1 MAGKIMDL
9 EKLNIEFNHR
19 IWVKPLSK
27 ALLVEVGDIGRL
39 TISSRTQRLQLLI
52 KGQLASIECR
62 HLGIEKDIV
71 LQLSRRNSN
80 LVQVMGESSS
90 REGEQ
95 GIELGISFFNG
106 EMIEFG
112 ELDISLDKV
121 ILGQATKLGFGENF
135 SDIKDYLLNCCQL
148 LQDDLDPEY
157 FYLPVILGSAALD
170 ELNRVY
176 ELLQIEKQNKS
187 SDVKASTA
195 DDGLLDSPRSLV
207 HNMVLLGFGFQLAI
221 TEQKNIDFHFL
232 AAKKLVQRIN
242 SAPSFAVRL
251 IRTKLKFT
259 DMDNVVLL
267 QTLASQQMKKLAEKE
282 QGYLSVWD
290 KYGDYEGD
298 ILLSKARNIAVI
310 ECSPGNSMFDSKI
323 NGLEISVGRDLRK
336 WLKEGDCLELVNI
349 DNLPNYL
356 ADTELSWGDYSNEKL
371 VEYQKKKGISPVL
384 NSWVVATESSHDG
397 NDVVAENAEQEKNKS
412 INNAE
417 CMAFAPIEILK
428 VNADTLVIDVQDN
441 PEQAYYFAYSM
452 LGDQVQ
458 IERRM
463 SARANI
469 QNGTSAM
476 PNLGV
481 LIEEDGVLLP
491 RNKKKQINALTSFV
505 KQKIFPKNP
514 PTMIQEKAISIA
526 LNTPDIAIIQGPPGT
541 GKTTVI
547 TAIIER
553 LNQESAKDKQLTGSI
568 LVSGY
573 QHDAVENLI
582 SRLSVNNL
590 PAIKFGKRSGQAE
603 ASTAT
608 AAKIDHWREQTAQ
621 RSLDNNPDLKLSQSY
636 LTLDRDYRRYLKTP
650 SDGLALQMIKVV
662 KEFISGKTDVPF
674 LSQIDALH
682 DELTQQNSKRV
693 EMLPYIRALRVTVEG
708 FKDDGPT
715 RAAILKTK
723 LQSFFE
729 AGGKDQRDTLELLTQ
744 ASIWKPSDPL
754 NFLDSLKKVKLDL
767 LTRYAPIVQLKTP
780 KVRKDVT
787 RCIKLCLEWIPLN
800 DNRITEQNQVIS
812 EYLAHLEGSSKE
824 VHDAIAEYNVVYGAT
839 TQQAEGTAIRQA
851 KVNGQGLMRFD
862 TIIVDEAARTSPRDL
877 MIPMVQAEN
886 RIILVG
892 DHRQL
897 PHMVDEKVIEKMKA
911 MDIIEEGEQSIED
924 EHIKHSMFQ
933 YLLSR
938 LKQLEEQDKIPRT
951 ITLDAQYR
959 SHPLLGEFA
968 SKQFYQPHGEAYLSP
983 LLATDFDQQLQGI
996 EGKAALW
1003 LDVPYS
1009 EQTKERRNQAK
1020 SRYRVREAEKI
1031 AEKLKIWIDSEQ
1043 GKDLSFGVI
1052 SFYKAQVQEV
1062 FKALA
1067 KYGITEQIETDKG
1080 KDWVISQ
1087 DYAMLYDQ
1095 QGKPKEERLRIGT
1108 VDSFQGMEFDV
1119 VFLSMVRTQSATEV
1133 QRKRI
1138 ESPKDQQNVFG
1149 HLMSKNRLCV
1159 SMTRQKK
1166 ALVMVGDAA
1175 LVKTPLAKQA
1185 IPELQAYHELCCAD
1199 ELGGLL

>member
-1 MAGKIMDL
+1 MNLK
-9 EKLNIEFNHR
+9 KLNIEFIHR
-19 IWVKPLSK
+19 VWVKPLSK
-27 ALLVEVGDIGRL
+27 ALPVEVGDVGRL
-39 TISSRTQRLQLLI
+39 TISPRTQRLQLLF

-62 HLGIEKDIV
+62 NLGIEKDIA

-80 LVQVMGESSS
+80 LVQVLGESTS
-90 REGEQ
+90 RESEQ
-95 GIELGISFFNG
+95 AIELGISFFNG
-106 EMIEFG
+106 EVIEFG
-112 ELDISLDKV
+112 ELDICLDKV
-121 ILGQATKLGFGENF
+121 ILEQATKLGFGEKF
-135 SDIKDYLLNCCQL
+135 TDIKGFLLRGCQL

-157 FYLPVILGSAALD
+157 FYLPAILGSAALD
-170 ELNRVY
+170 ELNRVH
-176 ELLQIEKQNKS
+176 ELLDAEKQNQKKEGKES
-187 SDVKASTA
+187 IRN
-195 DDGLLDSPRSLV
+195 DGLLDSPQSLV
-207 HNMVLLGFGFQLAI
+207 HNMVLLGLGFQLAM
-221 TEQKNIDFHFL
+221 TEHKNIDFHFL

-242 SAPSFAVRL
+242 PAPSFAVRL

-259 DMDNVVLL
+259 DMDNVVSL
-267 QTLASQQMKKLAEKE
+267 QTIASQQMKELAEKE

-298 ILLSKARNIAVI
+298 LLLSKARDINVI
-310 ECSPGNSMFDSKI
+310 ECSPDNSMFDSKI
-323 NGLEISVGRDLRK
+323 NGLEISVGKDLRE
-336 WLKEGDCLELVNI
+336 WLKEGDCLEWVNI

-356 ADTELSWGDYSNEKL
+356 ADSKLSWADYSSEKL

-384 NSWVVATESSHDG
+384 NSWGTATALSHDG
-397 NDVVAENAEQEKNKS
+397 NEIIKENTKQEKNES

-417 CMAFAPIEILK
+417 RMEFDPIKILK
-428 VNADTLVIDVQDN
+428 VNADTLVIDVQGLPDKTN
-441 PEQAYYFAYSM
+441 YFAYSL
-452 LGDQVQ
+452 LGSQVQ

-469 QNGTSAM
+469 QNGACAM
-476 PNLGV
+476 PNLGL
-481 LIEEDGVLLP
+481 LIEEGGRLLP
-491 RNKKKQINALTSFV
+491 RNKKPKMKALTPFV

-514 PTMIQEKAISIA
+514 PTAIQEDAISIA

-568 LVSGY
+568 LVSVD
-573 QHDAVENLI
+573 QHDAVENII

-590 PAIKFGKRSGQAE
+590 PAIKFGKRSGQTE
-603 ASTAT
+603 GSTAT
-608 AAKIDHWREQTAQ
+608 ALKIDHWREQTAQ
-621 RSLDNNPDLKLSQSY
+621 RSLDNNPDLKLSQRY
-636 LTLDRDYRRYLKTP
+636 LILNRDYRRYLKKP
-650 SDGLALQMIKVV
+650 SDGLALQMIKVI

-682 DELTQQNSKRV
+682 EELTEQRSNRV
-693 EMLPYIRALRVTVEG
+693 EMLPYIRALRVTDVG

-715 RAAILKTK
+715 RAAMLKTK
-723 LQSFFE
+723 LTSFFE
-729 AGGKDQRDTLELLTQ
+729 GGDKEQRDILELLTQ

-767 LTRYAPIVQLKTP
+767 LTCYAPIVQLKMP

-787 RCIKLCLEWIPLN
+787 RCIKRCLEWIPLN
-800 DNRITEQNQVIS
+800 ENRITEQNQVIA

-824 VHDAIAEYNVVYGAT
+824 VHDAIAQYNVVFGAT

-851 KVNGQGLMRFD
+851 KVEGQGLMKYD

-897 PHMVDEKVIEKMKA
+897 PHMVDEKVIEKMKE
-911 MDIIEEGEQSIED
+911 MDIGEEAEVSIEN

-933 YLLSR
+933 YLFTR
-938 LKQLEEQDKIPRT
+938 LKQLESEDGITRT
-951 ITLDAQYR
+951 ITLDAQFR
-959 SHPLLGEFA
+959 SHPLLGQFA
-968 SKQFYQPHGEAYLSP
+968 SKQFYDPYGEAYLSP
-983 LLATDFDQQLQGI
+983 LPATDFDQQLQGI

-1031 AEKLKIWIDSEQ
+1031 AEQLKIWIDSEA
-1043 GKDLSFGVI
+1043 GKDLSFAVI
-1052 SFYKAQVQEV
+1052 SFYKAQVGEV
-1062 FKALA
+1062 FKALV
-1067 KYGITEQIETDKG
+1067 KYGITEKIETEKG
-1080 KDWVISQ
+1080 KDWAICQ
-1087 DYAMLYDQ
+1087 DYAMLFDK

-1119 VFLSMVRTQSATEV
+1119 VFLSMVRTQSATQV
-1133 QRKRI
+1133 KRKCL
-1138 ESPKDQQNVFG
+1138 ESPKDQKSVFG

-1175 LVKTPLAKQA
+1175 LVQTPLAKQA
-1185 IPELQAYHELCCAD
+1185 IPELQAFHELCCSD

>member
-1 MAGKIMDL
+1 MDL
-9 EKLNIEFNHR
+9 KKLNIEFNHR
-19 IWVKPLSK
+19 VWVKPLSK
-27 ALLVEVGDIGRL
+27 ALPVEVGDIGRL
-39 TISSRTQRLQLLI
+39 TISSRTQRLQLVI

-80 LVQVMGESSS
+80 LVQVVGESTSK
-90 REGEQ
+90 EGEQ

-106 EMIEFG
+106 EVIEFG
-112 ELDISLDKV
+112 ELDISLDGV
-121 ILGQATKLGFGENF
+121 ILGQATKLDFGDNF
-135 SDIKDYLLNCCQL
+135 SDVHQSLLSGCQL

-157 FYLPVILGSAALD
+157 FYLPAILGSAALD
-170 ELNRVY
+170 ELNRVH
-176 ELLQIEKQNKS
+176 ELLKIEKQNQPNDIKES
-187 SDVKASTA
+187 ITNDE
-195 DDGLLDSPRSLV
+195 LLDSQQSLV
-207 HNMVLLGFGFQLAI
+207 HNMVLLGSGFQLAI
-221 TEQKNIDFHFL
+221 TEQKNIDFNFL
-232 AAKKLVQRIN
+232 AAKKLVQRVN
-242 SAPSFAVRL
+242 PAPGFAVRL
-251 IRTKLKFT
+251 IRAKLKFT
-259 DMDNVVLL
+259 DMDNVVRL
-267 QTLASQQMKKLAEKE
+267 QTLASQQMKELAEKE
-282 QGYLSVWD
+282 QGYLNVWD
-290 KYGDYEGD
+290 KYGDLEGET
-298 ILLSKARNIAVI
+298 LLRKARDVAVI
-310 ECSPGNSMFDSKI
+310 ECTPDNSIFDPKEK
-323 NGLEISVGRDLRK
+323 GLEVSVGRDLRK
-336 WLKEGDCLELVNI
+336 LLKAGDCLELVNPE
-349 DNLPNYL
+349 NLPNYL
-356 ADTELSWGDYSNEKL
+356 AGPELSWSDYSTEKL

-384 NSWVVATESSHDG
+384 NPWGAVAKPSDDG
-397 NDVVAENAEQEKNKS
+397 NDVDDQNEGQEKKKS
-412 INNAE
+412 INNKE
-417 CMAFAPIEILK
+417 CMAFDPIKILK
-428 VNADTLVIDVQDN
+428 VNADTLVIDIQDL
-441 PEQAYYFAYSM
+441 PDRAYSLVYSM
-452 LGDQVQ
+452 LGDQIQ

-463 SARANI
+463 SARVNI

-481 LIEEDGVLLP
+481 LIEEDGTLLP
-491 RNKKKQINALTSFV
+491 RNKKPQIKALTSFV
-505 KQKIFPKNP
+505 KEKIFPKHP
-514 PTMIQEKAISIA
+514 PTMMQEKAISVA

-553 LNQESAKDKQLTGSI
+553 LNQESAKDKQVTGSI

-573 QHDAVENLI
+573 QHDAVENLM
-582 SRLSVNNL
+582 SRLSINNL
-590 PAIKFGKRSGQAE
+590 PAIKFGKRSGQTE

-608 AAKIDHWREQTAQ
+608 AVKIDHWREQTAQ
-621 RSLDNNPDLKLSQSY
+621 RSLDKNPDLKLSQSY
-636 LTLDRDYRRYLKTP
+636 LTLERDYRRYLKTP

-682 DELTQQNSKRV
+682 EELTQQSSNSV
-693 EMLPYIRALRVTVEG
+693 EMLPYVRALRVTEVG
-708 FKDDGPT
+708 FKDDGSA
-715 RAAILKTK
+715 RAAMLKTK
-723 LQSFFE
+723 LQPFFE
-729 AGGKDQRDTLELLTQ
+729 AGDKEQREILELLTL
-744 ASIWKPSDPL
+744 ASIWKASDPL
-754 NFLDSLKKVKLDL
+754 SFLAELKEMKLDL

-787 RCIKLCLEWIPLN
+787 RCMKRCLEWIPLN

-824 VHDAIAEYNVVYGAT
+824 VHDTIAEYNVVYGAT
-839 TQQAEGTAIRQA
+839 TQQAEGIAIRQA
-851 KVNGQGLMRFD
+851 KVEGKGLMRYD

-897 PHMVDEKVIEKMKA
+897 PHMVDETVIKKMKE
-911 MDIIEEGEQSIED
+911 MEIVQEGDQSIEED
-924 EHIKHSMFQ
+924 HLKHSMFQ
-933 YLLSR
+933 YLFSR
-938 LKQLEEQDKIPRT
+938 LQQLEKQDGIKRT
-951 ITLDAQYR
+951 ITLDAQFR
-959 SHPLLGEFA
+959 SHPLLGQFA
-968 SKQFYQPHGEAYLSP
+968 SEQFYQPYGEAYQSP
-983 LLATDFDQQLQGI
+983 LPAKLFDQQLQGI
-996 EGKAALW
+996 ESKAALW

-1020 SRYRVREAEKI
+1020 SRYRVLEAEKI
-1031 AEKLKIWIDSEQ
+1031 AEQVKIWIDSEQ

-1067 KYGITEQIETDKG
+1067 KYGITEQIETENS

-1095 QGKPKEERLRIGT
+1095 QGKPLEERLRIGT

-1119 VFLSMVRTQSATEV
+1119 VLLSMVRTQSAREV
-1133 QRKRI
+1133 MLKQV

-1166 ALVMVGDAA
+1166 ALVVVGDAA
-1175 LVKTPLAKQA
+1175 LVQTALAKQA
-1185 IPELQAYHELCCAD
+1185 IPELQAYHQLCCSD

>member
-1 MAGKIMDL
+1 MNLK
-9 EKLNIEFNHR
+9 KLNIAFNQR
-19 IWVKPLSK
+19 EWVKPLSK
-27 ALLVEVGDIGRL
+27 ALPVEVGDVGRL
-39 TISSRTQRLQLLI
+39 IISSRNQRLQLLF

-62 HLGIEKDIV
+62 HRGSEQDIA

-80 LVQVMGESSS
+80 LVQVLGKSTS

-95 GIELGISFFNG
+95 SIEIGISFFNG
-106 EMIEFG
+106 EVIEFG
-112 ELDISLDKV
+112 ELDICLDTV
-121 ILGQATKLGFGENF
+121 ILEQATKLGFGEKF
-135 SDIKDYLLNCCQL
+135 SDIQDFLLRGCQL

-157 FYLPVILGSAALD
+157 FYCPAILGSAALD
-170 ELNRVY
+170 ELNRVH
-176 ELLQIEKQNKS
+176 ELLDAEKQNQNKEG
-187 SDVKASTA
+187 KAFIR
-195 DDGLLDSPRSLV
+195 DDGLLDSPQSLV
-207 HNMVLLGFGFQLAI
+207 HNMVLLGLGFQLAM
-221 TEQKNIDFHFL
+221 TEHKNIDVHFL

-242 SAPSFAVRL
+242 PVPSFAIRL
-251 IRTKLKFT
+251 IRSKLKFT
-259 DMDNVVLL
+259 DMDNLVSL
-267 QTLASQQMKKLAEKE
+267 QTLASQQMKELAEKE

-290 KYGDYEGD
+290 KYGDFEGD
-298 ILLSKARNIAVI
+298 LLLSKARDINVI
-310 ECSPGNSMFDSKI
+310 ECSPDNSMFDSKI
-323 NGLEISVGRDLRK
+323 NGLEISVGKDLREC
-336 WLKEGDCLELVNI
+336 LKKGDCLECVNI

-356 ADTELSWGDYSNEKL
+356 ADPELSWADYSSQKL
-371 VEYQKKKGISPVL
+371 LEYQKKKGISPVL
-384 NSWVVATESSHDG
+384 NSWGSATAPTHNA
-397 NDVVAENAEQEKNKS
+397 NDAVEENEKQEKNKS
-412 INNAE
+412 IIKAE
-417 CMAFAPIEILK
+417 RMPFDPIEILK
-428 VNADTLVIDVQDN
+428 VNAETLVIDVQDL
-441 PEQAYYFAYSM
+441 PDKAYFLAYSM
-452 LGDQVQ
+452 LGSQIQ

-469 QNGTSAM
+469 QNGTCAM

-481 LIEEDGVLLP
+481 LIEEGGRLLP
-491 RNKKKQINALTSFV
+491 RNKKPKMKALTPFV

-514 PTMIQEKAISIA
+514 PTLIQEEAISIA

-553 LNQESAKDKQLTGSI
+553 LNQESAKDKKLTGSI

-573 QHDAVENLI
+573 QHDAVENIL

-608 AAKIDHWREQTAQ
+608 TAKIDHWREQTAQ
-621 RSLDNNPDLKLSQSY
+621 RSLDNNPDLKLSQRY
-636 LTLDRDYRRYLKTP
+636 LMLDRDYRRYLKNP
-650 SDGLALQMIKVV
+650 SNRLALQMIKVI
-662 KEFISGKTDVPF
+662 KEFISGKTNVPF

-682 DELTQQNSKRV
+682 EELTEKSSNRV
-693 EMLPYIRALRVTVEG
+693 EMLPYIRALRVTDVG

-715 RAAILKTK
+715 RAAMLKTK
-723 LQSFFE
+723 LTSFFE
-729 AGGKDQRDTLELLTQ
+729 GGDEEQRDILELLTQ

-754 NFLDSLKKVKLDL
+754 RFLDSLKTMKLDL
-767 LTRYAPIVQLKTP
+767 LRRYAPIVQLKTP

-787 RCIKLCLEWIPLN
+787 QCIKRCLEWLPLN
-800 DNRITEQNQVIS
+800 ENHITEQNQVIA

-824 VHDAIAEYNVVYGAT
+824 VLDAIAQYNVVYGAT
-839 TQQAEGTAIRQA
+839 TQQAEGKAIRQA
-851 KVNGQGLMRFD
+851 KVEGQGLIKYD

-911 MDIIEEGEQSIED
+911 MDMTEEGEHSIED
-924 EHIKHSMFQ
+924 EHIKNSMFQ
-933 YLLSR
+933 YLFTR
-938 LKQLEEQDKIPRT
+938 LKQLEREDGITRT
-951 ITLDAQYR
+951 ITLDAQFR
-959 SHPLLGEFA
+959 SHPLLGQFA
-968 SKQFYQPHGEAYLSP
+968 SKQFYEPYGEAYLSP
-983 LLATDFDQQLQGI
+983 LPATDFDQQLQGI

-1009 EQTKERRNQAK
+1009 EQTKERCNQAK

-1031 AEKLKIWIDSEQ
+1031 AEQLKIWIDSEA
-1043 GKDLSFGVI
+1043 GKDLSFAVI
-1052 SFYKAQVQEV
+1052 SFYKAQVEEV
-1062 FKALA
+1062 FKAFL
-1067 KYGITEQIETDKG
+1067 KYGITEETEKD
-1080 KDWVISQ
+1080 KDWAICQ
-1087 DYAMLYDQ
+1087 DYAMLFDK

-1119 VFLSMVRTQSATEV
+1119 VFLSMVRTQSSPEV
-1133 QRKRI
+1133 KRKCV
-1138 ESPKDQQNVFG
+1138 ESPKDQQSVFG

-1166 ALVMVGDAA
+1166 ALVIVGDAA
-1175 LVKTPLAKQA
+1175 LVQTPLAKKA
-1185 IPELQAYHELCCAD
+1185 IPELQAFHEVCCSD